1 MSVLGGGAGW
11 ATRGV
16 RAARLGEEVGSAA
29 AVGAAGSRWWDPAA
43 RARWLED
50 LKSNPANRQR
60 QTSRAPWA
68 VHQRAVTGTD
78 LETRLTSGDLAI
90 WADDV
95 VLDGDAVAAVEV
107 KHTGTPGNSP
117 YDGTASAFG
126 ESVVLVKFDNELER
140 YAAVI
145 ADESN
150 PVSRLRLS
158 ASDQASAEFLGTR
171 ARAILGPDIDL
182 DVVINEG

>member
-1 MSVLGGGAGW
+1 
-11 ATRGV
+11 
-16 RAARLGEEVGSAA
+16 
-29 AVGAAGSRWWDPAA
+29 
-43 RARWLED
+43 
-50 LKSNPANRQR
+50 
-60 QTSRAPWA
+60 
-68 VHQRAVTGTD
+68 
-78 LETRLTSGDLAI
+78 
-90 WADDV
+90 V